1 MSPSYSAAPERRTLV
16 SYPPYRGSRMKRFD
30 NRFCRLLLAAAVVS
44 LLVPAAASA
53 GRRLVR
59 IPAKGPVV
67 FEQLNRPGIEILA
80 VDKYGIID
88 AVVDDKL
95 VDYVFSL
102 GYPVSS
108 SPIDDV
114 ARAASELDSD
124 LGMYHTF
131 AEMES
136 VLTAWEATW
145 PAICDVFTIGSSVE
159 GRPIYAI
166 KISDNVATDE
176 TGEAEV
182 LFIGNHH
189 ARELMSVD
197 IPLRFA
203 GYLLENYTID
213 ATVASYVDN
222 REIYF
227 VPMLNPDGHVYV
239 ENNHAG
245 IWWGDWWRKNR
256 SVNPGGSYGVDLNR
270 NYDFYW
276 GSDDIGSS
284 PEPTSATY
292 RGPSGFS
299 EPETQAIRDLV
310 NSREFTMWMS
320 YHSYGEMLLYPWG
333 YIAEHTPDH
342 RYFKRLGELLTE
354 TNGYVPGNT
363 LEGPLGYIVN
373 GDSDDWGYG
382 EMATKNKIFAFTPEV
397 NSYAQGGFGPSDTLI
412 APTFDLLLD
421 MNMRVLEYCA
431 DPYSVVGPFPPSMY
445 AIADPYHPVHTLSWT
460 GPVTGDLNP
469 SQYYEVERCTNPGYV
484 SDPAESMS
492 PSWVFDGFSLGTT
505 AHTGSHGYYS
515 GSGDQLNQTL
525 AMDRPFVVDAESD
538 TFTFW
543 ASYTI
548 ETDWDY
554 AYVDV
559 SADFGETWT
568 TVAGNIT
575 TTYDPNGNN
584 RGHGITGSTPGWTE
598 AKFPLTAWLG
608 TEVRLRISY
617 ITDAAV
623 VEHGIDVDDLGPVAV
638 CGVVDMVA
646 SSVPDTLLQV
656 FPAEAGTYRYR
667 VQGID
672 DDGDTSGWSNSQTIV
687 VTSGTATGAEAP
699 LTYQSRLSQN
709 HPNPFNPVTTIPYI
723 VGGPNGGGAVQRVT
737 LRVYDVSGRLVATLV
752 DEDSTPGRY
761 EAAWQGR
768 TDSGKSVLSG
778 VYFYRLTIGERESF
792 TRKLLLLK

>member
-1 MSPSYSAAPERRTLV
+1 MR
-16 SYPPYRGSRMKRFD
+16 RFD
-30 NRFCRLLLAAAVVS
+30 NGFCRLLVAAAVIS
-44 LLVPAAASA
+44 LLVPAVASA

-67 FEQLNRPGIEILA
+67 FEQLNRRGIEILA
-80 VDKYGIID
+80 VDKYGMID
-88 AVVDDKL
+88 AMVDDKL

-108 SPIDDV
+108 SPLDDI
-114 ARAASELDSD
+114 ARSAAELDAD

-136 VLTAWEATW
+136 VLTAWEAAW
-145 PAICDVFTIGSSVE
+145 PAICDVFTIGTSVE

-189 ARELMSVD
+189 ARELMAVD

-213 ATVASYVDN
+213 ATIASYIDT
-222 REIYF
+222 REIFF

-239 ENNHAG
+239 ENNHTGNPG
-245 IWWGDWWRKNR
+245 IWWRKNR
-256 SVNPGGSYGVDLNR
+256 SFNAGGSRGVDLNR
-270 NYDFYW
+270 NYDFSW
-276 GSDDIGSS
+276 GYDDVGSS
-284 PEPTSATY
+284 PDPTEITY
-292 RGPSGFS
+292 RGTSAFS
-299 EPETQAIRDLV
+299 EPETQAIRDFA

-320 YHSYGEMLLYPWG
+320 YHSYGELLLYPWG
-333 YIAEHTPDH
+333 YIAENTPDH
-342 RYFKRLGELLTE
+342 RYFVRLAELLTE

-363 LEGPLGYIVN
+363 LSGPLGYTVN

-382 EMATKNKIFAFTPEV
+382 EVATKNKIFAFTPEV
-397 NSYAQGGFGPSDTLI
+397 NSNAEGGFAPPDTLI

-431 DPYSVVGPFPPSMY
+431 DPHSVVGPFPPSMY
-445 AIADPYHPVHTLSWT
+445 AIEDPYHPVHTISWT
-460 GPVTGDLNP
+460 GDVPGDPNP
-469 SQYYEVERCTNPGYV
+469 TQHYEVERCTNPGYV
-484 SDPAESMS
+484 TDPAESVS
-492 PSWVFDGFSLGTT
+492 PSWVFDGYSLGDA

-515 GSGDQLNQTL
+515 GSGDNLYQT
-525 AMDRPFVVDAESD
+525 MTVGRPFVVDAQSD

-543 ASYTI
+543 TSYSI
-548 ETDWDY
+548 ELDWDY

-559 SADFGETWT
+559 SADFGESWT

-575 TTYDPNGNN
+575 TTNDPHGNN
-584 RGHGITGSTPGWTE
+584 RGYGITGSTPGWVE
-598 AKFPLTAWLG
+598 AIFPLTGYLG
-608 TEVRLRISY
+608 QEIRLRLSY

-638 CGVVDMVA
+638 CDVVDLLA

-656 FPAEAGTYRYR
+656 FPTEAGTFSYR
-667 VQGID
+667 VQGVD
-672 DDGDTSGWSNSQTIV
+672 DDGDTSGWSNLQTIV
-687 VTSGTATGAEAP
+687 VTSATVTGADAP

-723 VGGPNGGGAVQRVT
+723 VGGPNGGGAVQRIT

-752 DEDSTPGRY
+752 DENSAPGRY
-761 EAAWQGR
+761 EATWRGL
-768 TDSGKSVLSG
+768 TDGGQPASSGI
-778 VYFYRLTIGERESF
+778 YFYRLTVGAQESY
-792 TRKLLLLK
+792 THKLLLLK